1 MKNGVYN
8 AVEQA
13 IVDEVHNKISP
24 ATAANT
30 TVNVP
35 VATEDAIRNF
45 TEWVDPWNPLY
56 CDPAYAKA
64 SRYGSVIAPPHF
76 LESVNSLT
84 VWPPHPSK
92 GFMDHDYAGD
102 YFEYDRPIRVGDTFT
117 VKRQANT
124 LEDVSEQ
131 IGDGLRH
138 FAFGNNNCDVFDGVG
153 KRVGHS
159 ETLVGLTL
167 RPEPN
172 IPDLSRF
179 PYEDHIYTESEWDYI
194 RSVIQGEKIQGK
206 TPLYWEDVKLGEE
219 LPQVTLGPTTVW
231 DMVAFCAARH
241 EIPYHPS
248 RVFRELPG
256 GVMEDQ
262 VTHNSYVPLC
272 WHFDRERSILMGN
285 VRPFNF
291 GGAAANQLLRL
302 ATNWCGDN
310 GQIRVLN
317 WRHVTRTHHGD
328 CTIGSG
334 RVVRKYRRGAEF
346 CVDIF
351 AYLLNACRGHLSEVA
366 VITVAL
372 PTRSSASELTSGFGE
387 IDLRGDLRPG
397 DRVRISGIPRGT
409 FPTGYPLAGAEG
421 VVQYR
426 FQWQAADFHPF
437 GGYTSLHITKHDKP
451 LSMGDVLIVPTEIL
465 ERL

>member
-1 MKNGVYN
+1 MQNGIYD

-24 ATAANT
+24 EVAANT

-35 VATEDAIRNF
+35 KATEDAIRNF
-45 TEWVDPWNPLY
+45 TEWVDPWNPLFS
-56 CDPAYAKA
+56 DPEYAKQ
-64 SRYGSVIAPPHF
+64 SKYGTIIAPPHF

-84 VWPPHPSK
+84 VWPPHPAK

-117 VKRQANT
+117 VKREANI

-138 FAFGNNNCDVFDGVG
+138 FAFGNNFCDVFDAEG
-153 KRVGHS
+153 KRVGRS

-172 IPDLSRF
+172 VPDLSKF
-179 PYEDHIYTESEWDYI
+179 PYEDHVYTEEEWDYI
-194 RSVIQGEKIQGK
+194 NSVIDSEEIRGK
-206 TPLYWEDVKLGEE
+206 ETRYFEDVTLGEE
-219 LPQVTLGPTTVW
+219 LSPVTIGPTTIW

-248 RVFRELPG
+248 RFFRNIPG
-256 GVMEDQ
+256 GVLVDER
-262 VTHNSYVPLC
+262 TNNSYVPLC
-272 WHFDRERSILMGN
+272 WHFDPNRSILMGN
-285 VRPFNF
+285 ARPFNF
-291 GGAAANQLLRL
+291 GGSAANQLLRL
-302 ATNWCGDN
+302 ATNWCGDD
-310 GQIRVLN
+310 GQVRALN

-328 CTIGSG
+328 CTVGSG
-334 RVVRKYRRGAEF
+334 RVIKKYKRGDEY

-351 AYLLNACRGHLSEVA
+351 AYLLNICRGNLSEVA

-372 PTRSSASELTSGFGE
+372 PTKSETVPETQFGE
-387 IDLRGDLRPG
+387 IKLPENFAQGQ
-397 DRVRISGIPRGT
+397 RVRISSSPKGA
-409 FPTGYPLAGAEG
+409 FPSGYPLLGAEG
-421 VVQYR
+421 VVEYR
-426 FQWQAADFHPF
+426 FQWQAASFHPF
-437 GGYTSLHITKHDKP
+437 NGYTSVRITKHDQP
-451 LSMGDVLIVPTEIL
+451 LSMGDVLIFPTEVL
-465 ERL
+465 ETI

>member
-8 AVEQA
+8 SVEQA

-24 ATAANT
+24 EVAANA

-35 VATEDAIRNF
+35 EATPDAVRSF

-56 CDPAYAKA
+56 SDPSYAKQHCGA
-64 SRYGSVIAPPHF
+64 VIAPPHF

-84 VWPPHPSK
+84 VWPPHPAE

-102 YFEYDRPIRVGDTFT
+102 YFEYDRPIRVGDRFH
-117 VKRQANT
+117 VKRHHNI

-138 FAFGNNNCDVFDGVG
+138 FAFGNNFCDVFDAEG
-153 KRVGHS
+153 KRVGRS

-172 IPDLSRF
+172 APDLSRF
-179 PYEDHIYTESEWDYI
+179 PYEDHVYTESEWAYI
-194 RSVIQGEKIQGK
+194 NSVIRGEQIRGAQ
-206 TPLYWEDVKLGEE
+206 TRFWEDVALGES
-219 LPQVTLGPTTVW
+219 LPPVTLGPTTIW

-241 EIPYHPS
+241 EVPYHPS
-248 RVFRELPG
+248 RCFRELPG
-256 GVMEDQ
+256 GVMPDER
-262 VTHNSYVPLC
+262 THNTYVPLC
-272 WHFDRERSILMGN
+272 WHFSQERANLMGN
-285 VRPFNF
+285 ARPFNF

-302 ATNWCGDN
+302 ATNWCGDD
-310 GQIRVLN
+310 GQVRALN

-328 CTIGSG
+328 CTVGSG
-334 RVVRKYRRGAEF
+334 RVIKKYKRGDAY
-346 CVDIF
+346 CADIF
-351 AYLLNACRGHLSEVA
+351 AYLLNCCRGHLSEVA

-372 PTRSSASELTSGFGE
+372 PTRSPEGELAAQFGE
-387 IDLRGDLRPG
+387 QPLPAGFQQG
-397 DRVRISGIPRGT
+397 ARVRVSGTPEGV

-426 FQWQAADFHPF
+426 FQWQAANFHPF
-437 GGYTSLHITKHDKP
+437 GGYTSVRIVKHDRP
-451 LSMGDVLIVPTEIL
+451 LSMGDTLILPTEIL
-465 ERL
+465 ERI